1 MSELKR
7 SAEEDMRSIPVILTA
22 FLAAVLLGC
31 SLPMR
36 VTVVNRSGDDMSVEF
51 EDGKK
56 KSIPAGQSAELAYTY
71 FFMNS
76 AIVHAGVKKKFS
88 WKLPPRELIDRRT
101 YPPKLSVCFEPDGK
115 VYVADATASDGGRQ
129 PVQPQPD
136 GFPLASTP

>member
-1 MSELKR
+1 
-7 SAEEDMRSIPVILTA
+7 
-22 FLAAVLLGC
+22 
-31 SLPMR
+31 MR

-101 YPPKLSVCFEPDGK
+101 YPRSFRFVSSLTERSMSLTQPLPMAAGSLCSPNQMDFRWRALHEDAGIGGGQASSIRFFGATPVLHGRARDG
-115 VYVADATASDGGRQ
+115 
-129 PVQPQPD
+129 
-136 GFPLASTP
+136 LL